1 MQVAVFILVVLV
13 FVAVSGALVRLV
25 RVPLPVLQIAIGAAL
40 AWPVRGIHVEIDP
53 ELFLLVFIPP
63 LLFGDAFG
71 APKRE
76 LMALRGPILDLAIGL
91 VFFTIVGFGYALHWL
106 VPSIP
111 LVVAFALA
119 AVLSPTDAVAVSSIV
134 DRNVV
139 PARLMHI
146 LEGESLLNDASGLVM
161 FRFAVAAALTGSFSF
176 AAASLSFLYA
186 VAAGILAGVAAL
198 FVAAKALQLLNRI
211 GGVPAEAQV
220 LVMILLPFIAYLGAE
235 HVGASGILAAV
246 TAGLF
251 TGGSGIFRFLG
262 VSARM
267 QTMSLWTTLSFV
279 FNGALF
285 IVLGL
290 QLPDIIRN
298 VPPELTSR
306 HRLIRAGRDRADADA
321 LPDRAALPVDLGR
334 RYRGGHRGAARQ
346 AQGRAVRPARAAR
359 RFGGGRARRHHAGRH
374 IVAAAGLQDGSPF
387 PARDLV
393 IFLAAGV
400 IICSLAIAS
409 LALPVIARGLV
420 EPGEDA
426 GAAEERLARVGAA
439 KAAIARIESIA
450 QTDEEGGEVPGARLA
465 AADGIVAAYRRR
477 IAASDE
483 ADEARAEAR
492 EAGRLETRTE
502 ARRHRGRTR
511 RRARH
516 VSPRRDQRPHGAG
529 AVHRDHA
536 YRGLSER
543 QAGTE
548 IAGGAQR
555 PWICSLCRKPASKF
569 RAANVAG
576 RKQLC

>member
-1 MQVAVFILVVLV
+1 MDVAVFILVVLV

-40 AWPVRGIHVEIDP
+40 AWPVRGIHVEINP

-63 LLFGDAFG
+63 LLFGDAYG
-71 APKRE
+71 ASKRE
-76 LMALRGPILDLAIGL
+76 LLALRGPILNLAIGL

-134 DRNVV
+134 DKNLV

-186 VAAGILAGVAAL
+186 VAAGILIGVAAL
-198 FVAAKALQLLNRI
+198 FVAAKLLQLLNRI

-235 HVGASGILAAV
+235 HIGASGILAAV
-246 TAGLF
+246 TAGLL
-251 TGGSGIFRFLG
+251 TGGSGVFRFLG

-290 QLPDIIRN
+290 QLPDIIRH
-298 VPPELTSR
+298 VPPELMSLHPIVQPVATVIALTLCLIALR
-306 HRLIRAGRDRADADA
+306 FLWIWVGDIAAGIAARLGKRKVEPFGLRVRLAGSVAGVRGAITLAGILSLPLA
-321 LPDRAALPVDLGR
+321 LP
-334 RYRGGHRGAARQ
+334 
-346 AQGRAVRPARAAR
+346 
-359 RFGGGRARRHHAGRH
+359 
-374 IVAAAGLQDGSPF
+374 DGSPF

-400 IICSLAIAS
+400 IICSLVFAS
-409 LALPVIARGLV
+409 LALPKIASGLV
-420 EPGEDA
+420 EPGEDV

-450 QTDEEGGEVPGARLA
+450 ATDTEDGGEVPGARLA
-465 AADGIVAAYRRR
+465 AADNIVAGYRRR

-483 ADEARAEAR
+483 ADEARAKAR
-492 EAGRLETRTE
+492 EAGRLELELRLAGIEAERGAVRAMLRSGQINDHAARALFTEITLTE
-502 ARRHRGRTR
+502 ALLKGRQ
-511 RRARH
+511 
-516 VSPRRDQRPHGAG
+516 D
-529 AVHRDHA
+529 
-536 YRGLSER
+536 
-543 QAGTE
+543 
-548 IAGGAQR
+548 
-555 PWICSLCRKPASKF
+555 RK
-569 RAANVAG
+569 
-576 RKQLC
+576 

>member
-1 MQVAVFILVVLV
+1 MQVAIFILVVLG

-40 AWPVRGIHVEIDP
+40 AWPVRGVHIEIDP

-63 LLFGDAFG
+63 LLFSDAVT

-76 LMALRGPILDLAIGL
+76 LLALRGPILDLAIGL

-161 FRFAVAAALTGSFSF
+161 FRFAVAAVLTGSFSF

-186 VAAGILAGVAAL
+186 VAAGILAGVVAVFA
-198 FVAAKALQLLNRI
+198 AAKALQLLNRI

-220 LVMILLPFIAYLGAE
+220 LVMILIPFIAYLGAE
-235 HVGASGILAAV
+235 HAGASGILAAV
-246 TAGLF
+246 TAGVL
-251 TGGSGIFRFLG
+251 TSGSGIFRYLG

-267 QTMSLWTTLSFV
+267 QTISLWTTLSFV

-285 IVLGL
+285 ILLGL
-290 QLPDIIRN
+290 QLPDIIRH
-298 VPPELTSR
+298 VPPELSSR
-306 HRLIRAGRDRADADA
+306 HWLIEPILTVLILTLCLIALRFLWIWVGDIAARLAARFGKRKAETFGLRVRLAGSVAG
-321 LPDRAALPVDLGR
+321 V
-334 RYRGGHRGAARQ
+334 RGAITL
-346 AQGRAVRPARAAR
+346 
-359 RFGGGRARRHHAGRH
+359 AG
-374 IVAAAGLQDGSPF
+374 ILSLPLAMPDGSPF
-387 PARDLV
+387 PARDVV

-400 IICSLAIAS
+400 IICSLVIAS
-409 LALPVIARGLV
+409 LALPKIARGLV
-420 EPGEDA
+420 EPGEHP

-450 QTDEEGGEVPGARLA
+450 GAQDGDEGEVPGARLA
-465 AADGIVAAYRRR
+465 AADSIVAGYRRR

-483 ADEARAEAR
+483 ADEARTEAR
-492 EAGRLETRTE
+492 EAGRLELEMRLAGIEAERAAVRAMFRSREINDHTMQALLTEITLTE
-502 ARRHRGRTR
+502 ALLKG
-511 RRARH
+511 
-516 VSPRRDQRPHGAG
+516 
-529 AVHRDHA
+529 
-536 YRGLSER
+536 R
-543 QAGTE
+543 QA
-548 IAGGAQR
+548 
-555 PWICSLCRKPASKF
+555 RK
-569 RAANVAG
+569 
-576 RKQLC
+576 

>member
-1 MQVAVFILVVLV
+1 MQVAIFILVVLG

-40 AWPVRGIHVEIDP
+40 AWPVRGVHIEIDP

-63 LLFGDAFG
+63 LLFSDAVT

-76 LMALRGPILDLAIGL
+76 LLALRGPILDLAIGL
-91 VFFTIVGFGYALHWL
+91 VFFTVVGFGYALHWL

-161 FRFAVAAALTGSFSF
+161 FRFAVAAVLTGSFSF

-186 VAAGILAGVAAL
+186 VAAGILAGVVAVFA
-198 FVAAKALQLLNRI
+198 AAKALQLLNRI

-220 LVMILLPFIAYLGAE
+220 LVMILIPFIAYLGAE
-235 HVGASGILAAV
+235 HAGASGILAAV
-246 TAGLF
+246 TAGVL
-251 TGGSGIFRFLG
+251 TSGSGIFRYLG

-267 QTMSLWTTLSFV
+267 QTISLWTTLSFV

-285 IVLGL
+285 ILLGL
-290 QLPDIIRN
+290 QLPDIIRH
-298 VPPELTSR
+298 VPPELSSR
-306 HRLIRAGRDRADADA
+306 HWLIEPILTVLILTLCLIALRFLWIWVGDIAARLAARFGKRKAETFGLRVRLAGSVAG
-321 LPDRAALPVDLGR
+321 V
-334 RYRGGHRGAARQ
+334 RGAITL
-346 AQGRAVRPARAAR
+346 
-359 RFGGGRARRHHAGRH
+359 AG
-374 IVAAAGLQDGSPF
+374 ILSLPLAMPDGSPF
-387 PARDLV
+387 PARDVV

-400 IICSLAIAS
+400 IICSLVIAS
-409 LALPVIARGLV
+409 LALPKIARGLV
-420 EPGEDA
+420 EPGEHP

-450 QTDEEGGEVPGARLA
+450 GAQDGDQGEVPGARLA
-465 AADGIVAAYRRR
+465 AADSIVAGYRRR

-483 ADEARAEAR
+483 ADEARTEAR
-492 EAGRLETRTE
+492 EAGRLELEMRLAGIEAERAAVRAMFRSREINDHTMQALLTEITLTE
-502 ARRHRGRTR
+502 ALLKG
-511 RRARH
+511 
-516 VSPRRDQRPHGAG
+516 
-529 AVHRDHA
+529 
-536 YRGLSER
+536 R
-543 QAGTE
+543 QA
-548 IAGGAQR
+548 
-555 PWICSLCRKPASKF
+555 RK
-569 RAANVAG
+569 
-576 RKQLC
+576 

>member
-1 MQVAVFILVVLV
+1 MEVAVFILVVLV
-13 FVAVSGALVRLV
+13 FVALSGALVRLV

-63 LLFGDAFG
+63 LLFGDAYG

-134 DRNVV
+134 DKNVV

-186 VAAGILAGVAAL
+186 VAAGILIGVAAL
-198 FVAAKALQLLNRI
+198 FVAAKLLQLLNRI

-235 HVGASGILAAV
+235 HIGASGILAAV
-246 TAGLF
+246 TAGLL
-251 TGGSGIFRFLG
+251 TGGSGVFRFLG

-290 QLPDIIRN
+290 QLPGIIRH
-298 VPPELTSR
+298 VPPELMSLHPIIQPIATVIALTLCLIALR
-306 HRLIRAGRDRADADA
+306 FLWMWVGDIAAGIAARLGKRKVEPFGLRVRLAGSVAG
-321 LPDRAALPVDLGR
+321 V
-334 RYRGGHRGAARQ
+334 RGAITL
-346 AQGRAVRPARAAR
+346 
-359 RFGGGRARRHHAGRH
+359 AG
-374 IVAAAGLQDGSPF
+374 ILSLPLAMPDGSPF

-400 IICSLAIAS
+400 IICSLVFAS
-409 LALPVIARGLV
+409 LALPKIARGLV

-426 GAAEERLARVGAA
+426 DAAEERLARVGAA

-450 QTDEEGGEVPGARLA
+450 GVGDDGEGEVPGIRLA
-465 AADGIVAAYRRR
+465 AAENIVAGYRRR

-492 EAGRLETRTE
+492 EAGRLELELRFAGIEAEREAVRAMFRRGEINDHTSQALFTEITLTE
-502 ARRHRGRTR
+502 A
-511 RRARH
+511 
-516 VSPRRDQRPHGAG
+516 
-529 AVHRDHA
+529 
-536 YRGLSER
+536 L
-543 QAGTE
+543 
-548 IAGGAQR
+548 
-555 PWICSLCRKPASKF
+555 LK
-569 RAANVAG
+569 G
-576 RKQLC
+576 RKARK

>member
-1 MQVAVFILVVLV
+1 MQVAIFVLVVLG

-40 AWPVRGIHVEIDP
+40 AWPVRGVHIEIDP

-63 LLFGDAFG
+63 LLFSDAVT

-76 LMALRGPILDLAIGL
+76 LLALRGPILDLAIGL

-134 DRNVV
+134 DKNVV

-161 FRFAVAAALTGSFSF
+161 FRFAVAAVLTGSFSF
-176 AAASLSFLYA
+176 AAASLTFLYA
-186 VAAGILAGVAAL
+186 VAIGILAGVVAL

-220 LVMILLPFIAYLGAE
+220 LVMILLPFVAYLGAE

-246 TAGLF
+246 TAGVL

-262 VSARM
+262 VSARI

-285 IVLGL
+285 ILLGL
-290 QLPDIIRN
+290 QFPDIIGN
-298 VPPELTSR
+298 VPPELSGRYPVIQPILTVLALTLC
-306 HRLIRAGRDRADADA
+306 LIA
-321 LPDRAALPVDLGR
+321 LRFVWIWIGDT
-334 RYRGGHRGAARQ
+334 AAR
-346 AQGRAVRPARAAR
+346 VVARLRKRKAEP
-359 RFGGGRARRHHAGRH
+359 FGLRIR
-374 IVAAAGLQDGSPF
+374 L
-387 PARDLV
+387 
-393 IFLAAGV
+393 AGV

-409 LALPVIARGLV
+409 LALPRIARGLV

-426 GAAEERLARVGAA
+426 GAAEERLARVAAA
-439 KAAIARIESIA
+439 KAAIARIESMA
-450 QTDEEGGEVPGARLA
+450 GAEDGDEGEVPGARLA
-465 AADGIVAAYRRR
+465 AADSIVAGYRRR

-492 EAGRLETRTE
+492 EAGRLELEFRLAGIEAERAAVRAMFRRREINDHTMQALLTEITLTE
-502 ARRHRGRTR
+502 ALLKG
-511 RRARH
+511 
-516 VSPRRDQRPHGAG
+516 
-529 AVHRDHA
+529 
-536 YRGLSER
+536 R
-543 QAGTE
+543 QA
-548 IAGGAQR
+548 
-555 PWICSLCRKPASKF
+555 RK
-569 RAANVAG
+569 
-576 RKQLC
+576 

>member
-1 MQVAVFILVVLV
+1 MQVAIFILVVLV
-13 FVAVSGALVRLV
+13 FVAVSGALVRPV

-40 AWPVRGIHVEIDP
+40 AWPMRGIHVEINP

-63 LLFGDAFG
+63 LLFSDAYG

-76 LMALRGPILDLAIGL
+76 LLALRGPILDLAIGL

-106 VPSIP
+106 VPSVP

-134 DRNVV
+134 DKNVA

-161 FRFAVAAALTGSFSF
+161 FRFAVAAVLTGSFSF
-176 AAASLSFLYA
+176 AAATLTFVYA
-186 VAAGILAGVAAL
+186 VAVGILAGVAAL

-220 LVMILLPFIAYLGAE
+220 LVMILLPFVAYLGAE

-246 TAGLF
+246 TAGVL

-262 VSARM
+262 VSARI
-267 QTMSLWTTLSFV
+267 QTVSLWTTLSFV

-285 IVLGL
+285 ILLGL
-290 QLPDIIRN
+290 QFPDIIGN
-298 VPPELTSR
+298 VPPELSGRYPVIQPILTVLALTLCLIALRFLWIWIGDIAASVVA
-306 HRLIRAGRDRADADA
+306 RLRKRKAEPFGLRVRLAGSVAG
-321 LPDRAALPVDLGR
+321 V
-334 RYRGGHRGAARQ
+334 RGAITL
-346 AQGRAVRPARAAR
+346 
-359 RFGGGRARRHHAGRH
+359 AG
-374 IVAAAGLQDGSPF
+374 ILSLPIAMPDGSPF
-387 PARDLV
+387 PARDEV

-409 LALPVIARGLV
+409 LALPRIARGLV

-450 QTDEEGGEVPGARLA
+450 GVEDGDEGEVPGARLA
-465 AADGIVAAYRRR
+465 AADSIVTGYKRR

-483 ADEARAEAR
+483 AEDARAEAR
-492 EAGRLETRTE
+492 EAGRLELEMRLAGIEAERAAVLAMFRSREINDHTKQTLLTEITLTE
-502 ARRHRGRTR
+502 ALLNG
-511 RRARH
+511 
-516 VSPRRDQRPHGAG
+516 
-529 AVHRDHA
+529 
-536 YRGLSER
+536 R
-543 QAGTE
+543 QA
-548 IAGGAQR
+548 
-555 PWICSLCRKPASKF
+555 RK
-569 RAANVAG
+569 
-576 RKQLC
+576 

>member
-1 MQVAVFILVVLV
+1 MHVAMFILVVLI

-40 AWPVRGIHVEIDP
+40 AWPVRGMHVEIDP

-63 LLFGDAFG
+63 LLFSDAYG

-76 LMALRGPILDLAIGL
+76 LIALRGPILDLAIGL

-134 DRNVV
+134 DKSLV

-146 LEGESLLNDASGLVM
+146 LEGEALLNDASGLVM

-176 AAASLSFLYA
+176 VAASVTFLYA

-198 FVAAKALQLLNRI
+198 FVAAKVLQLLNRI

-220 LVMILLPFIAYLGAE
+220 LVMVLLPFIAYLGAE
-235 HVGASGILAAV
+235 NVGASGILAAV
-246 TAGLF
+246 TAGLL

-262 VSARM
+262 VSARI
-267 QTMSLWTTLSFV
+267 QTASLWTTLSFV

-285 IVLGL
+285 ILLGL
-290 QLPDIIRN
+290 QLPEIIGN
-298 VPPELTSR
+298 VPPQLGSRYPIIQPIATVVALTLCLIGLRFLWIWVGDIATRVSA
-306 HRLIRAGRDRADADA
+306 RLRKRKAEPFGLRIRIAGSVAG
-321 LPDRAALPVDLGR
+321 V
-334 RYRGGHRGAARQ
+334 RGAITL
-346 AQGRAVRPARAAR
+346 
-359 RFGGGRARRHHAGRH
+359 AG
-374 IVAAAGLQDGSPF
+374 ILSLPLAMPDGSPF
-387 PARDLV
+387 PARDVV

-409 LALPVIARGLV
+409 LALPSVARGLV
-420 EPGEDA
+420 EPGEDP

-439 KAAIARIESIA
+439 KAAIARIESMA
-450 QTDEEGGEVPGARLA
+450 GATDGDNGEIPGARLA
-465 AADGIVAAYRRR
+465 AADSIVAGYRRR

-492 EAGRLETRTE
+492 EAGRLELELRLAGIEAERAAVRAMFRSGQINDHTMQALFTEITLTE
-502 ARRHRGRTR
+502 ALLKG
-511 RRARH
+511 
-516 VSPRRDQRPHGAG
+516 
-529 AVHRDHA
+529 
-536 YRGLSER
+536 R
-543 QAGTE
+543 QA
-548 IAGGAQR
+548 
-555 PWICSLCRKPASKF
+555 RK
-569 RAANVAG
+569 
-576 RKQLC
+576 

>member
-13 FVAVSGALVRLV
+13 LVALSGALVRLV
-25 RVPLPVLQIAIGAAL
+25 RVPLPVLQIAMGAAL
-40 AWPVRGIHVEIDP
+40 AWPARGLHVEIDP

-63 LLFGDAFG
+63 LLFADAFA

-76 LMALRGPILDLAIGL
+76 LVALRGPILDLAIGL

-134 DRNVV
+134 DRNIV

-186 VAAGILAGVAAL
+186 VAAGILAGMAAL

-220 LVMILLPFIAYLGAE
+220 LVMILVPFVSYLGAE
-235 HVGASGILAAV
+235 HIGASGILAAV
-246 TAGLF
+246 TAGLL
-251 TGGSGIFRFLG
+251 TGVSGMFRFLG

-267 QTMSLWTTLSFV
+267 QTMSLWSTLSFV

-285 IVLGL
+285 ILLGL
-290 QLPDIIRN
+290 QFPDIIRK
-298 VPPELTSR
+298 VPPELSSR
-306 HRLIRAGRDRADADA
+306 HWIIEPVLTVLLLTLCLIGLRFLWIWIGAMAARLGKRKAEPFGLRVRLAGSVAG
-321 LPDRAALPVDLGR
+321 V
-334 RYRGGHRGAARQ
+334 RGAITL
-346 AQGRAVRPARAAR
+346 
-359 RFGGGRARRHHAGRH
+359 AG
-374 IVAAAGLQDGSPF
+374 ILSLPLTLQDGLPF
-387 PARDLV
+387 PARDVV

-409 LALPVIARGLV
+409 LALPKIARGLV
-420 EPGEDA
+420 EPGEDPA
-426 GAAEERLARVGAA
+426 AAEERRARVGVANAA
-439 KAAIARIESIA
+439 TARIESIA
-450 QTDEEGGEVPGARLA
+450 NEAGEGGAVEARLA
-465 AADGIVAAYRRR
+465 VADSIVAGYRRR

-492 EAGRLETRTE
+492 EASRLELELRAAGIEAERAALRAMFLSREINDHTMRALFSEITLTE
-502 ARRHRGRTR
+502 ALLKQ
-511 RRARH
+511 
-516 VSPRRDQRPHGAG
+516 RRD
-529 AVHRDHA
+529 
-536 YRGLSER
+536 
-543 QAGTE
+543 
-548 IAGGAQR
+548 
-555 PWICSLCRKPASKF
+555 RK
-569 RAANVAG
+569 
-576 RKQLC
+576 

>member
-1 MQVAVFILVVLV
+1 MDVAIFILVVLV
-13 FVAVSGALVRLV
+13 FVALSGALVRLV

-40 AWPVRGIHVEIDP
+40 AWPAGGLHVEIDP

-63 LLFGDAFG
+63 LLFGDAFA

-76 LMALRGPILDLAIGL
+76 LVALRGPILDLAIGL

-134 DRNVV
+134 DRNMV

-176 AAASLSFLYA
+176 AGASLSFLYA

-198 FVAAKALQLLNRI
+198 YIAAKALQLLSRI

-246 TAGLF
+246 TAGLL
-251 TGGSGIFRFLG
+251 TGVSGMYRFLG

-267 QTMSLWTTLSFV
+267 QILSLWATLTFV

-285 IVLGL
+285 ILLGL
-290 QLPDIIRN
+290 QLPDIIRK
-298 VPPELTSR
+298 VPPELSSR
-306 HRLIRAGRDRADADA
+306 HWLIEPVATVLILTLCLIGLRFLWIWVGDIAQAIAARVGKRKAEPFGFRVRLAGSVAG
-321 LPDRAALPVDLGR
+321 V
-334 RYRGGHRGAARQ
+334 RGAITL
-346 AQGRAVRPARAAR
+346 
-359 RFGGGRARRHHAGRH
+359 AG
-374 IVAAAGLQDGSPF
+374 ILSLPLALQDGSPF
-387 PARDLV
+387 PARDVV

-400 IICSLAIAS
+400 IICSLVIAS
-409 LALPVIARGLV
+409 FALPRIARGLV
-420 EPGEDA
+420 EPGENPA
-426 GAAEERLARVGAA
+426 AAEERRARVGAA
-439 KAAIARIESIA
+439 SAAIVRIESIA
-450 QTDEEGGEVPGARLA
+450 NEAGEGEAVEARLA
-465 AADGIVAAYRRR
+465 VADSIVAGYRRR

-492 EAGRLETRTE
+492 EAGRLELELRAAGIEAERSALRDMFRSQEINDHTMRALFSEITLTE
-502 ARRHRGRTR
+502 ALLKQ
-511 RRARH
+511 
-516 VSPRRDQRPHGAG
+516 RRD
-529 AVHRDHA
+529 
-536 YRGLSER
+536 
-543 QAGTE
+543 
-548 IAGGAQR
+548 
-555 PWICSLCRKPASKF
+555 RK
-569 RAANVAG
+569 
-576 RKQLC
+576 

>member
-1 MQVAVFILVVLV
+1 MDVAIFILVVLV
-13 FVAVSGALVRLV
+13 FVALSGALVRLV

-40 AWPVRGIHVEIDP
+40 AWPAGGLHVEIDP

-63 LLFGDAFG
+63 LLFGDAFA

-76 LMALRGPILDLAIGL
+76 LVALRGPILDLAIGL

-134 DRNVV
+134 DRNMV

-176 AAASLSFLYA
+176 AGASLSFLYA

-198 FVAAKALQLLNRI
+198 YIAAKALQLLSRI

-220 LVMILLPFIAYLGAE
+220 LVMILLPFMAYLGAE

-246 TAGLF
+246 TAGLL
-251 TGGSGIFRFLG
+251 TGVSGMYRFLG

-267 QTMSLWTTLSFV
+267 QILSLWATLTFV

-285 IVLGL
+285 ILLGL
-290 QLPDIIRN
+290 QLPDIIRK
-298 VPPELTSR
+298 VPPELSSR
-306 HRLIRAGRDRADADA
+306 HWLIEPVATVLILTICLIGLRFLWIWVGDIAQAIAARVGKRKAEPFGFRVRLAGSVAG
-321 LPDRAALPVDLGR
+321 V
-334 RYRGGHRGAARQ
+334 RGAITL
-346 AQGRAVRPARAAR
+346 
-359 RFGGGRARRHHAGRH
+359 AG
-374 IVAAAGLQDGSPF
+374 ILSLPLALQDGSPF
-387 PARDLV
+387 PARDVV

-400 IICSLAIAS
+400 IICSLVIAS
-409 LALPVIARGLV
+409 FALPRIARGLV
-420 EPGEDA
+420 EPGENPA
-426 GAAEERLARVGAA
+426 AAEERRARVGAA
-439 KAAIARIESIA
+439 SAAIARIESIA
-450 QTDEEGGEVPGARLA
+450 NEAGEGEAVEARLA
-465 AADGIVAAYRRR
+465 VADSIVAGYRRR

-492 EAGRLETRTE
+492 EAGRLELELRAAGIEAERSALRDMFRSQEINDHTMRALFSEITLTE
-502 ARRHRGRTR
+502 ALLKQ
-511 RRARH
+511 
-516 VSPRRDQRPHGAG
+516 RRD
-529 AVHRDHA
+529 
-536 YRGLSER
+536 
-543 QAGTE
+543 
-548 IAGGAQR
+548 
-555 PWICSLCRKPASKF
+555 RK
-569 RAANVAG
+569 
-576 RKQLC
+576 

>member
-1 MQVAVFILVVLV
+1 MDVAIFILVVLV
-13 FVAVSGALVRLV
+13 FVALSGALVRLV

-40 AWPVRGIHVEIDP
+40 AWPAGGLHVEIDP

-63 LLFGDAFG
+63 LLFGDAFA

-76 LMALRGPILDLAIGL
+76 LVALRGPILDLAIGL

-176 AAASLSFLYA
+176 AGASLSFLYA

-198 FVAAKALQLLNRI
+198 YIAAKALQLLSRI

-220 LVMILLPFIAYLGAE
+220 LVMILLPFMAYLGAE
-235 HVGASGILAAV
+235 NVGASGIMAAV
-246 TAGLF
+246 TAGLL
-251 TGGSGIFRFLG
+251 TGVSGMYRFLG

-267 QTMSLWTTLSFV
+267 QILSLWATLTFV

-285 IVLGL
+285 ILLGL
-290 QLPDIIRN
+290 QLPDIIRK
-298 VPPELTSR
+298 VPPELSSR
-306 HRLIRAGRDRADADA
+306 HWLIEPVATVLILTLCLIGLRFLWIWVGDIAQAIAARVGKRKAEPFGFRVRLAGSVAG
-321 LPDRAALPVDLGR
+321 V
-334 RYRGGHRGAARQ
+334 RGAITL
-346 AQGRAVRPARAAR
+346 
-359 RFGGGRARRHHAGRH
+359 AG
-374 IVAAAGLQDGSPF
+374 ILSLPLALQDGSPF
-387 PARDLV
+387 PARDVV

-400 IICSLAIAS
+400 IICSLVIAS
-409 LALPVIARGLV
+409 FALPRIARGLV
-420 EPGEDA
+420 EPGENPA
-426 GAAEERLARVGAA
+426 AAEERRARVGAA
-439 KAAIARIESIA
+439 SAAIARIESIA
-450 QTDEEGGEVPGARLA
+450 NEAGEGEAVEARLA
-465 AADGIVAAYRRR
+465 VADSIVAGYRRR

-492 EAGRLETRTE
+492 EAGRLELELRAAGIEAERSALRDMFRSQEINDHTMRALFSEITLTE
-502 ARRHRGRTR
+502 ALLKQ
-511 RRARH
+511 
-516 VSPRRDQRPHGAG
+516 RRD
-529 AVHRDHA
+529 
-536 YRGLSER
+536 
-543 QAGTE
+543 
-548 IAGGAQR
+548 
-555 PWICSLCRKPASKF
+555 RK
-569 RAANVAG
+569 
-576 RKQLC
+576 

>member
-1 MQVAVFILVVLV
+1 MEVAVFILVVLV
-13 FVAVSGALVRLV
+13 FVALSGALVRLV

-40 AWPVRGIHVEIDP
+40 AWPVRGIHVEINP

-63 LLFGDAFG
+63 LLFGDAYG

-161 FRFAVAAALTGSFSF
+161 FRFAVAAVLTGSFSL

-186 VAAGILAGVAAL
+186 VAMGILIGVAAL
-198 FVAAKALQLLNRI
+198 FVAAKLLQLLNRI

-220 LVMILLPFIAYLGAE
+220 LVMVLLPFIAYLGAE

-246 TAGLF
+246 TAGLL
-251 TGGSGIFRFLG
+251 TGGSGVFRFLG

-290 QLPDIIRN
+290 QLPDIIRH
-298 VPPELTSR
+298 VPPELMSLHPIIQPIATVIALTLCLIALR
-306 HRLIRAGRDRADADA
+306 FLWIWVGDIAAGIAARLGKRKAEPFGLRVRLAGSVAG
-321 LPDRAALPVDLGR
+321 V
-334 RYRGGHRGAARQ
+334 RGAITL
-346 AQGRAVRPARAAR
+346 
-359 RFGGGRARRHHAGRH
+359 AG
-374 IVAAAGLQDGSPF
+374 ILSLPLAMPDGSPF

-400 IICSLAIAS
+400 IICSLVFAS
-409 LALPVIARGLV
+409 LALPRIARGLV

-450 QTDEEGGEVPGARLA
+450 GAADDEGGEVPGARLA
-465 AADGIVAAYRRR
+465 AADNIVAGYRRR

-492 EAGRLETRTE
+492 EAGRLELELRYAGIEAEREAVRAMFRSGEINDHTSQALFAEITLTE
-502 ARRHRGRTR
+502 A
-511 RRARH
+511 
-516 VSPRRDQRPHGAG
+516 
-529 AVHRDHA
+529 
-536 YRGLSER
+536 L
-543 QAGTE
+543 
-548 IAGGAQR
+548 
-555 PWICSLCRKPASKF
+555 LK
-569 RAANVAG
+569 G
-576 RKQLC
+576 RKARK

>member
-13 FVAVSGALVRLV
+13 LVALSGALVRLV
-25 RVPLPVLQIAIGAAL
+25 RLPLPVLQIAMGAAL
-40 AWPVRGIHVEIDP
+40 AWPARGLHVEIDP

-63 LLFGDAFG
+63 LLFADAFA

-76 LMALRGPILDLAIGL
+76 LVALRGPILDLAIGL

-134 DRNVV
+134 DRNIV

-186 VAAGILAGVAAL
+186 VAAGILAGMAAL

-220 LVMILLPFIAYLGAE
+220 LVMILVPFVSYLGAE
-235 HVGASGILAAV
+235 HIGASGILAAV
-246 TAGLF
+246 TAGLL
-251 TGGSGIFRFLG
+251 TGVSGMFRFLG

-267 QTMSLWTTLSFV
+267 QTMSLWSTLSFV

-285 IVLGL
+285 ILLGL
-290 QLPDIIRN
+290 QFPDIIRK
-298 VPPELTSR
+298 VPPELSSR
-306 HRLIRAGRDRADADA
+306 HWIIEPVLTVLLLTLCLIGLRFLWIWIGDMAGAMAARLGKRKAEPFGLRVRLAGSVAG
-321 LPDRAALPVDLGR
+321 V
-334 RYRGGHRGAARQ
+334 RGAITL
-346 AQGRAVRPARAAR
+346 
-359 RFGGGRARRHHAGRH
+359 AG
-374 IVAAAGLQDGSPF
+374 ILSLPLTLQDGSPF
-387 PARDLV
+387 PARDVV

-409 LALPVIARGLV
+409 LALPKIARGLV
-420 EPGEDA
+420 EPGEDLA
-426 GAAEERLARVGAA
+426 AAEERRARVGAA
-439 KAAIARIESIA
+439 NAAIARIESIA
-450 QTDEEGGEVPGARLA
+450 NEAGEGGAVEARLA
-465 AADGIVAAYRRR
+465 VADSIVAGYRRR

-492 EAGRLETRTE
+492 EASRLELELRAAGIEAERAALRAMFLSREINDHTMRALFSEITLTE
-502 ARRHRGRTR
+502 ALLKQ
-511 RRARH
+511 
-516 VSPRRDQRPHGAG
+516 RRD
-529 AVHRDHA
+529 
-536 YRGLSER
+536 
-543 QAGTE
+543 
-548 IAGGAQR
+548 
-555 PWICSLCRKPASKF
+555 RK
-569 RAANVAG
+569 
-576 RKQLC
+576 

>member
-13 FVAVSGALVRLV
+13 LVALSGALVRLV
-25 RVPLPVLQIAIGAAL
+25 RLPLPVLQIAMGAAL
-40 AWPVRGIHVEIDP
+40 AWPARGLHVEIDP

-63 LLFGDAFG
+63 LLFADAFA

-76 LMALRGPILDLAIGL
+76 LVALRGPILDLAIGL

-134 DRNVV
+134 DRNIV

-186 VAAGILAGVAAL
+186 VAAGILAGMAAL

-220 LVMILLPFIAYLGAE
+220 LVMILVPFVSYLGAE
-235 HVGASGILAAV
+235 HIGASGILAAV
-246 TAGLF
+246 TAGLL
-251 TGGSGIFRFLG
+251 TGVSGMFRFLG

-267 QTMSLWTTLSFV
+267 QTMSLWSTLSFV

-285 IVLGL
+285 ILLGL
-290 QLPDIIRN
+290 QFPDIIRK
-298 VPPELTSR
+298 VPPELSSR
-306 HRLIRAGRDRADADA
+306 HWIIEPVLTVLLLTLCLIGLRFLWIWIGDMAGAMAARLGKRKAEPFGLRVRLAGSVAG
-321 LPDRAALPVDLGR
+321 V
-334 RYRGGHRGAARQ
+334 RGAITL
-346 AQGRAVRPARAAR
+346 
-359 RFGGGRARRHHAGRH
+359 AG
-374 IVAAAGLQDGSPF
+374 ILSLPLTLQDGSPF
-387 PARDLV
+387 PARDVV

-409 LALPVIARGLV
+409 LALPKIARGLV
-420 EPGEDA
+420 EPGEDPA
-426 GAAEERLARVGAA
+426 AAEERRARVGAA
-439 KAAIARIESIA
+439 NAAIARIESIA
-450 QTDEEGGEVPGARLA
+450 NEAGEGGAVEARLA
-465 AADGIVAAYRRR
+465 VADSIVAGYRRR

-492 EAGRLETRTE
+492 EASRLELELRAAGIEAERAALRAMFLSRKINDHTMRALFSEITLTE
-502 ARRHRGRTR
+502 ALLKQ
-511 RRARH
+511 
-516 VSPRRDQRPHGAG
+516 RRD
-529 AVHRDHA
+529 
-536 YRGLSER
+536 
-543 QAGTE
+543 
-548 IAGGAQR
+548 
-555 PWICSLCRKPASKF
+555 RK
-569 RAANVAG
+569 
-576 RKQLC
+576 

>member
-13 FVAVSGALVRLV
+13 LVALSGASVRLV
-25 RVPLPVLQIAIGAAL
+25 RVPLPVLQIAMGAAL
-40 AWPVRGIHVEIDP
+40 AWPARGLHVEIDP

-63 LLFGDAFG
+63 LLFADAF
-71 APKRE
+71 AVPKRE
-76 LMALRGPILDLAIGL
+76 LVALRGPILDLAIGL

-134 DRNVV
+134 DRNIV

-186 VAAGILAGVAAL
+186 VAAGILAGMAAL

-220 LVMILLPFIAYLGAE
+220 LVMILVPFVSYLGAE
-235 HVGASGILAAV
+235 HIGASGILAAV
-246 TAGLF
+246 TAGLL
-251 TGGSGIFRFLG
+251 TGVSGMFRFLG

-267 QTMSLWTTLSFV
+267 QTMSLWSTLSFV

-285 IVLGL
+285 ILLGL
-290 QLPDIIRN
+290 QFPDIIRK
-298 VPPELTSR
+298 VPPELSSR
-306 HRLIRAGRDRADADA
+306 HWIIEPVLTVLLLTLCLIGLRFLWIWIGDMAGAMSARLGKRKAEPFGLRVRLAGSVAG
-321 LPDRAALPVDLGR
+321 V
-334 RYRGGHRGAARQ
+334 RGAITL
-346 AQGRAVRPARAAR
+346 
-359 RFGGGRARRHHAGRH
+359 AG
-374 IVAAAGLQDGSPF
+374 ILSLPLTMQDGSPF
-387 PARDLV
+387 PARDVV

-409 LALPVIARGLV
+409 LALPKIARGLV
-420 EPGEDA
+420 EPGEDPA
-426 GAAEERLARVGAA
+426 AAEERRARVGAA
-439 KAAIARIESIA
+439 NAAIARIESIA
-450 QTDEEGGEVPGARLA
+450 NEAGEGGAVEARLA
-465 AADGIVAAYRRR
+465 VADSIVAGYRRR

-492 EAGRLETRTE
+492 EASRLELELRAAGIAAERAALRAMFLSREINDHTMRALFSEITLTE
-502 ARRHRGRTR
+502 ALLKQ
-511 RRARH
+511 
-516 VSPRRDQRPHGAG
+516 RRD
-529 AVHRDHA
+529 
-536 YRGLSER
+536 
-543 QAGTE
+543 
-548 IAGGAQR
+548 
-555 PWICSLCRKPASKF
+555 RK
-569 RAANVAG
+569 
-576 RKQLC
+576 

>member
-1 MQVAVFILVVLV
+1 MLVVLV
-13 FVAVSGALVRLV
+13 FVALSGALVRLV

-40 AWPVRGIHVEIDP
+40 AWPVRGIHVEINP

-63 LLFGDAFG
+63 LLFGDAYG

-76 LMALRGPILDLAIGL
+76 LMALRRPILDLAIGL

-161 FRFAVAAALTGSFSF
+161 FRFAVAAVLTGSFSL

-186 VAAGILAGVAAL
+186 VAMGILIGVAAL
-198 FVAAKALQLLNRI
+198 FVAAKLLQLLNRI

-220 LVMILLPFIAYLGAE
+220 LVMVLLPFIAYLGAE

-246 TAGLF
+246 TAGLL
-251 TGGSGIFRFLG
+251 TGGSGVFRFLG

-290 QLPDIIRN
+290 QLPDIIRH
-298 VPPELTSR
+298 VPPELMSLHPIIQPAATVIALTLCLIALR
-306 HRLIRAGRDRADADA
+306 FLWIWVGDIAAGIAARLGKRKVEPFGLRVRLAGSVAG
-321 LPDRAALPVDLGR
+321 V
-334 RYRGGHRGAARQ
+334 RGAITL
-346 AQGRAVRPARAAR
+346 
-359 RFGGGRARRHHAGRH
+359 AG
-374 IVAAAGLQDGSPF
+374 ILSLPLAMPDGSPF

-400 IICSLAIAS
+400 IICSLVIAS
-409 LALPVIARGLV
+409 LALPTIARGLV

-450 QTDEEGGEVPGARLA
+450 GAADDEGGEVPGARLA
-465 AADGIVAAYRRR
+465 AADNIVAGYRRR

-492 EAGRLETRTE
+492 EAGRLELELRSAGIEAEREAVRAMFRSGEINDHTSQALFTEITLTE
-502 ARRHRGRTR
+502 ALLRGRK
-511 RRARH
+511 AR
-516 VSPRRDQRPHGAG
+516 
-529 AVHRDHA
+529 
-536 YRGLSER
+536 
-543 QAGTE
+543 
-548 IAGGAQR
+548 
-555 PWICSLCRKPASKF
+555 K
-569 RAANVAG
+569 
-576 RKQLC
+576 

>member
-13 FVAVSGALVRLV
+13 FVALSGALVRLV

-40 AWPVRGIHVEIDP
+40 AWPARGLHVEIDP

-63 LLFGDAFG
+63 LLFGDAVA

-76 LMALRGPILDLAIGL
+76 LLALRGPILDLAIGL

-161 FRFAVAAALTGSFSF
+161 FRFAVAAVLTGSFSF

-186 VAAGILAGVAAL
+186 VAAGILAGVVAVFA
-198 FVAAKALQLLNRI
+198 AAKTLQLLNRI

-220 LVMILLPFIAYLGAE
+220 LVMILIPFIAYLGAE
-235 HVGASGILAAV
+235 HAGASGILAAV
-246 TAGLF
+246 ASGLI
-251 TGGSGIFRFLG
+251 TSGSGIFRYLG

-285 IVLGL
+285 ILLGL

-298 VPPELTSR
+298 VPPELSSR
-306 HRLIRAGRDRADADA
+306 HWLLEPVATVLILTLCLIGLRFLWIWVGDIAQRIAARFGRHEAEPFGLRVRLAGSVAG
-321 LPDRAALPVDLGR
+321 V
-334 RYRGGHRGAARQ
+334 RGAITL
-346 AQGRAVRPARAAR
+346 
-359 RFGGGRARRHHAGRH
+359 AG
-374 IVAAAGLQDGSPF
+374 ILSLPLAMPDGSPF
-387 PARDLV
+387 PARDVV

-400 IICSLAIAS
+400 IVCSLVIAS
-409 LALPVIARGLV
+409 LALPKIARGLV
-420 EPGEDA
+420 VPGEDP
-426 GAAEERLARVGAA
+426 GAAEERRARVGAA
-439 KAAIARIESIA
+439 NAAIARIESIA
-450 QTDEEGGEVPGARLA
+450 NDGGEGEEASARLA
-465 AADGIVAAYRRR
+465 VADSIVAGYRRR

-492 EAGRLETRTE
+492 EAGRLELELRFAAIEAERAAVRAMLRSREINDHTSQALFTEITLTE
-502 ARRHRGRTR
+502 ALLKGR
-511 RRARH
+511 
-516 VSPRRDQRPHGAG
+516 QR
-529 AVHRDHA
+529 
-536 YRGLSER
+536 
-543 QAGTE
+543 
-548 IAGGAQR
+548 
-555 PWICSLCRKPASKF
+555 K
-569 RAANVAG
+569 
-576 RKQLC
+576 

>member
-1 MQVAVFILVVLV
+1 MQVAIFILIVLV
-13 FVAVSGALVRLV
+13 FVAVSGALARLV

-40 AWPVRGIHVEIDP
+40 ALPVRGIHVEIDP

-63 LLFGDAFG
+63 LLFSDAVT

-76 LMALRGPILDLAIGL
+76 LLALRGPILDLAIGL

-106 VPSIP
+106 VPSVP

-134 DRNVV
+134 DKNVV

-161 FRFAVAAALTGSFSF
+161 FRFAVVAVLTGSFSF
-176 AAASLSFLYA
+176 AAASLTFLYA
-186 VAAGILAGVAAL
+186 VAIGILAGVVAL

-220 LVMILLPFIAYLGAE
+220 LVMVLLPFVAYLGAE
-235 HVGASGILAAV
+235 HFGASGILAAV
-246 TAGLF
+246 TAGML

-267 QTMSLWTTLSFV
+267 QTMSLWSTLSFV

-285 IVLGL
+285 ILLGL
-290 QLPDIIRN
+290 QLPDIIGN
-298 VPPELTSR
+298 VPPGLSGRYPVIQPILTVLALTLCLIGLR
-306 HRLIRAGRDRADADA
+306 FVWIWIGDTTARVLARLRKRKAEPFGLRIRLAGSVAG
-321 LPDRAALPVDLGR
+321 V
-334 RYRGGHRGAARQ
+334 RGAITL
-346 AQGRAVRPARAAR
+346 
-359 RFGGGRARRHHAGRH
+359 AG
-374 IVAAAGLQDGSPF
+374 ILSLPLAMPDGSPF
-387 PARDLV
+387 PARDEV

-409 LALPVIARGLV
+409 LALPKIAHGLV
-420 EPGEDA
+420 EPGEDP

-439 KAAIARIESIA
+439 KAAIARIENMA
-450 QTDEEGGEVPGARLA
+450 AAEDGDEGEVPGALLA
-465 AADGIVAAYRRR
+465 AADSIVAGYRRR

-492 EAGRLETRTE
+492 EAGRMELELRLAGIEAERTAVRAMFRSREINDHTMQALLTEITLTE
-502 ARRHRGRTR
+502 ALLKGWQ
-511 RRARH
+511 AR
-516 VSPRRDQRPHGAG
+516 
-529 AVHRDHA
+529 
-536 YRGLSER
+536 
-543 QAGTE
+543 
-548 IAGGAQR
+548 
-555 PWICSLCRKPASKF
+555 K
-569 RAANVAG
+569 
-576 RKQLC
+576 

>member
-13 FVAVSGALVRLV
+13 LVALSGALVRLV
-25 RVPLPVLQIAIGAAL
+25 RLPLPVLQIAMGAAL
-40 AWPVRGIHVEIDP
+40 AWPARGLHVEIDP

-63 LLFGDAFG
+63 LLFADAFA

-76 LMALRGPILDLAIGL
+76 LVALRGPILDLAIGL

-134 DRNVV
+134 DRNIV

-186 VAAGILAGVAAL
+186 VAAGILAGMAAL

-220 LVMILLPFIAYLGAE
+220 LVMILVPFVSYLGAE
-235 HVGASGILAAV
+235 HIGASGILAAV
-246 TAGLF
+246 TAGLL
-251 TGGSGIFRFLG
+251 TGVSGMFRFLG

-267 QTMSLWTTLSFV
+267 QTMSLWSTLSFV

-285 IVLGL
+285 ILLGL
-290 QLPDIIRN
+290 QFPDIIRK
-298 VPPELTSR
+298 VPPELSSR
-306 HRLIRAGRDRADADA
+306 HWIIEPVLTVLLLTLCLIGLRFLWIWIGDMAGAMAARLGKRKAEPFGLRVRLAGSVAG
-321 LPDRAALPVDLGR
+321 V
-334 RYRGGHRGAARQ
+334 RGAITL
-346 AQGRAVRPARAAR
+346 
-359 RFGGGRARRHHAGRH
+359 AG
-374 IVAAAGLQDGSPF
+374 ILSLPLTLQDGSPF
-387 PARDLV
+387 PARDVV

-409 LALPVIARGLV
+409 LALPKIARGLV
-420 EPGEDA
+420 EPGEDPA
-426 GAAEERLARVGAA
+426 AAEERRARVGAA
-439 KAAIARIESIA
+439 NAAIARIESIA
-450 QTDEEGGEVPGARLA
+450 NEAGEGGAVEARLA
-465 AADGIVAAYRRR
+465 VADSIVAGYRRR

-492 EAGRLETRTE
+492 EASRLELELRAAGIEAERAALRAMFLSREINDHTMRALFSEITLTE
-502 ARRHRGRTR
+502 ALLKQ
-511 RRARH
+511 
-516 VSPRRDQRPHGAG
+516 RRD
-529 AVHRDHA
+529 
-536 YRGLSER
+536 
-543 QAGTE
+543 
-548 IAGGAQR
+548 
-555 PWICSLCRKPASKF
+555 RK
-569 RAANVAG
+569 
-576 RKQLC
+576 